1 MFGNIA
7 GKYDRMNRIMS
18 LSLDRLWRRK
28 SLDAVPPPHPD
39 SVLDLA
45 CGTGD
50 FTLELLKRFP
60 KTCITCV
67 DITPEMIDVAK
78 AKLAGR
84 QSVRFV
90 VGDAQNLSGIPDGSF
105 GLAVCGFGFRNF
117 PDKASALAECRRVLA
132 GDGRLVVLE
141 LFRPQSRFV
150 GAIVNAWLTLVSFV
164 FANAFDREY
173 AYLRQSVSRTV
184 SADEFAK
191 MAETAGFSLIARR
204 SLVPSAT
211 ALVFERRDSDGQ

>member
-7 GKYDRMNRIMS
+7 EKYDRMNRIMS

-28 SLDAVPPPHPD
+28 ALDSVPPPHPN

-60 KTCITCV
+60 QTCVTCV
-67 DITPEMIDVAK
+67 DITPEMINVAK

-84 QSVRFV
+84 QSVRFQI
-90 VGDAQNLSGIPDGSF
+90 GDAQNLSGVPDGSF

-117 PDKASALAECRRVLA
+117 QDKAAALAECRRVLA
-132 GDGRLVVLE
+132 RNGILLVLE
-141 LFRPQSRFV
+141 LFRPQSRFI
-150 GAIVNAWLTLVSFV
+150 GAVVNAWLTLVAFV

-173 AYLRQSVSRTV
+173 AYLRQSVSKTV

-191 MAETAGFSLIARR
+191 MAETAGFSLIARK
-204 SLVPSAT
+204 SLLPSTT
-211 ALVFERRDSDGQ
+211 AMVFERLCGGGQ